1 MWTVHIFKMKMR
13 IVRIFK
19 MKMWTVHI
27 FKMKTLI
34 VRILNVELEYRTL
47 SRNRRPG
54 AVPHFQN
61 ENADRPHFRN
71 ENVDCPHFQNEMWA
85 VRVLKCG
92 IGERPHFQN

>member
-1 MWTVHIFKMKMR
+1 
-13 IVRIFK
+13 
-19 MKMWTVHI
+19 
-27 FKMKTLI
+27 
-34 VRILNVELEYRTL
+34 VELEYRTL
-47 SRNRRPG
+47 SQNRRPG

-61 ENADRPHFRN
+61 ENVDPHFQN